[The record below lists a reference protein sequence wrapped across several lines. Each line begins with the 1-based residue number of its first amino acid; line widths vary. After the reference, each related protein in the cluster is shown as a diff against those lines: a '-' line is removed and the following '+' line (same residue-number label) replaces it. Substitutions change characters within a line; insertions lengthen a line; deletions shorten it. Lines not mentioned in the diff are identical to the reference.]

1 MPQTK
6 KSRRQWGQ
14 RVGDNSQKTTDD
26 SILPIE
32 DNIELAD
39 DHDAEWAAFLD
50 TLDNAK
56 GIDQQAEKSLKGF
69 DASIHMRVGKSRLRL

>member
-1 MPQTK
+1 MPHTK
-6 KSRRQWGQ
+6 KSRQQWGQ
-14 RVGDNSQKTTDD
+14 RFGDNSQKTTDD

-39 DHDAEWAAFLD
+39 DHDAEWVAFLD